1 MRERRDYKNFSWI
14 HLSDPRPDEVQELVH
29 EFGVHLGIAEELLV
43 PSAKPHAEIYDHHM
57 YLVLH
62 FPALRR
68 AHIHQEQEIDFVIG
82 KNVIITAHYEHI
94 DTLHKFEKTLAL
106 DTLHHAKYEH
116 SFDMFIAVLKRL
128 YRSVEHEADAVR
140 DVLENIERDM
150 FLGEEKE
157 MVFALSKIARDI
169 LNLRQALEPHEDI
182 LQSVRTEIERLAPA
196 GYASRV
202 RNIENL
208 WHRVNRRMVR
218 LHQTMKELR
227 ETNNSLLNTKQNEI
241 MKVLTIMAF
250 VTFPLTLLAAL
261 FGMNTHD
268 TPLLGTPQDF
278 WIIVG
283 AMFFFASLMFMY
295 FKKKGWL

>member
-1 MRERRDYKNFSWI
+1 MLERRDYKNFSWI
-14 HLSDPRPDEVQELVH
+14 HLSDPRPNEVHTLVE
-29 EFGVHLGIAEELLV
+29 EFGIHLGIAEELLV
-43 PSAKPHAEIYDHHM
+43 PSAKPHAEIYGEHM

-68 AHIHQEQEIDFVIG
+68 AHQSQEQEIDFVIG
-82 KNVIITAHYEHI
+82 KNVLVTAHYEHI

-106 DTLHHAKYEH
+106 QTLHQAQFEH
-116 SFDMFIAVLKRL
+116 SFDMFMTVLKRL
-128 YRSVEHEADAVR
+128 YRSVEHESEAVH
-140 DVLENIERDM
+140 DVLEAIERDM

-157 MVFALSKIARDI
+157 MVLVLSKVARDI
-169 LNLRQALEPHEDI
+169 LNLRQAIEPHQEI
-182 LQSVRTEIERLAPA
+182 LHSVHSEIERLAPP

-208 WHRVNRRMVR
+208 WHRVNRRVVR

-250 VTFPLTLLAAL
+250 VTYPLTLLASL
-261 FGMNTHD
+261 FGMNTEH
-268 TPLLGTPQDF
+268 TPFVGSPHDF
-278 WIIVG
+278 WIVLGFMMI
-283 AMFFFASLMFMY
+283 FASIMFVY
-295 FKKKGWL
+295 FKNKGWL